1 MGELVAVLLISR
13 LGSFQLHY
21 WAGGVLGGEVES
33 VLFLGLFS
41 YIDESGNLNRMRGNR
56 RWLLG

>member
-13 LGSFQLHY
+13 LGSFQPHY

-33 VLFLGLFS
+33 VLFLCLFS